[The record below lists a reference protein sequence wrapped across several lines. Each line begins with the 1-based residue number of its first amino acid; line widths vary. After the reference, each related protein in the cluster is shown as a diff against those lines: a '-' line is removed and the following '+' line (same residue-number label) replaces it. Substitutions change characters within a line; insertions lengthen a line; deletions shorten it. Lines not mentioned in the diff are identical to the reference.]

1 MNRKERVMRV
11 RLAAIATIAALAA
24 AGCGL
29 GGGQHPSILDKETL
43 VVGVKPDQPGL
54 GLLKNGR
61 YEGFDV
67 DVARYV
73 TRKLGFTDVRFTS
86 APSARREEMLQRGEV
101 DLILASYS
109 ITPERLTKV
118 GFAGPYY
125 VAHQD
130 TLVRASDTQIGNVR
144 DLQGKRLCQVT
155 GSNSWKRVME
165 EREVAVN
172 LVKADSYSDCV
183 EKLKAGQVDAVST
196 DDLILAGF
204 AANQGGAVKIVNAPF
219 TNERYGVGI
228 KREDVAGCEAVNR
241 AISEMYLDGTAE
253 KLLKK
258 WFGSTGLKLTTTIPQ
273 FEGCG

>member
-1 MNRKERVMRV
+1 QAIVARMGPVARSFEAYDEALVDLITLHRKAFEQAIRDGDEALGGWNIILPGVLVAAMLLIGVGVGPRLSEYRRGADAMNRKERVMRV
-11 RLAAIATIAALAA
+11 RLAAVAAAVALAA

-29 GGGQHPSILDKETL
+29 GGGQPPSILDKETL

-101 DLILASYS
+101 DLILASCS

-196 DDLILAGF
+196 
-204 AANQGGAVKIVNAPF
+204 
-219 TNERYGVGI
+219 
-228 KREDVAGCEAVNR
+228 
-241 AISEMYLDGTAE
+241 
-253 KLLKK
+253 
-258 WFGSTGLKLTTTIPQ
+258 
-273 FEGCG
+273 